1 MVTNQRRSKKFEDH
15 IRVTCTVS
23 SDFTVAQ
30 LLIFPYELGG
40 KLFGE
45 NFLTHIENF

>member
-1 MVTNQRRSKKFEDH
+1 MVTNQRRFKKFEDY

-23 SDFTVAQ
+23 SDFTVSQ
-30 LLIFPYELGG
+30 LSILPYELGG

-45 NFLTHIENF
+45 NFLTHTENF